1 MSSAKAKI
9 LEKNDEDVVICCAVR
24 SPITKAKKGGFKEV
38 RPEEILMNVLK
49 HTYTSTKL
57 DPALIE
63 DIIVGNVLPPSG
75 GATTARMAALA
86 AGIPV
91 STPISTI
98 NRQCSSGLTAVNQI
112 ANSIRSGQIDI
123 GIGAGVESM
132 TFGYGA
138 VAKKADAYSEAV
150 LESQEAEDCLIP
162 MGITSE
168 NVASDYGISREA
180 QDEFAALSFQKASA
194 AQKANLFA
202 PEILPIRVIVATPSG
217 GKQFLVEH
225 DDGVR
230 DRVTKESLSKLKPA
244 FSKTGSTHA
253 GNASQVSDGAA
264 AVLLAR
270 RSVAKKLGL
279 PILGKFVAA
288 QAIGVPPRVMGV
300 GPAYAIPH
308 VLKKTGLSLSDIDFF
323 EINEAFASQALY
335 CCEKLGIP
343 WKENAGGKAKV
354 NRWGGAIALGHPL
367 GCSRSI
373 VIILVLSRTTVK
385 RALFP
390 FNYLL
395 VVIYIT
401 DTSFSVAGARQI
413 ATGFNIAK
421 HDNEKVFVTS
431 MCIGSGMGMAGIFV
445 NEQ

>member
-1 MSSAKAKI
+1 MH
-9 LEKNDEDVVICCAVR
+9 
-24 SPITKAKKGGFKEV
+24 
-38 RPEEILMNVLK
+38 VLK

-63 DIIVGNVLPPSG
+63 DIILVWLH
-75 GATTARMAALA
+75 LA

-91 STPISTI
+91 STPISTM

-132 TFGYGA
+132 TYGYGA
-138 VAKKADAYSEAV
+138 GAMPEGYSDTV

-162 MGITSE
+162 MGLTSE
-168 NVASDYGISREA
+168 NVASDYGISRED
-180 QDEFAALSFQKASA
+180 QDAFAALSFQKAAS
-194 AQKANLFA
+194 AQKQNFFA
-202 PEILPIRVIVATPSG
+202 PEILPIRVKQESPDG
-217 GKQFLVEH
+217 GKQILVDR

-230 DRVTKESLSKLKPA
+230 DGVTKESLSKLKPA

-279 PILGKFVAA
+279 PIVGKFVAA
-288 QAIGVPPRVMGV
+288 QAVGVPPRIMGV

-335 CCEKLGIP
+335 SCEKLGLP
-343 WKENAGGKAKV
+343 WKENQGGKGKV

-367 GCSRSI
+367 GC
-373 VIILVLSRTTVK
+373 T
-385 RALFP
+385 
-390 FNYLL
+390 
-395 VVIYIT
+395 
-401 DTSFSVAGARQI
+401 GARQI
-413 ATGFNIAK
+413 ATGLNIAK